1 VHAVLGR
8 AGVRREEPT
17 GTTDWKEVQKK
28 LRERLLASDDN
39 VLEIVRKGEEL
50 SFKQWA
56 GLFLENYSKPPLRS
70 PKTHEANARA
80 VKHLVK
86 AFGDQK
92 LADLTTDAIEGYLR
106 YRSRQRAKWKT
117 KGGIVEKGV
126 LKPSTVHPGAAGA
139 SAYPQRCGAQEAAA
153 VESVLGR
160 RVPGRGERV
169 VPAALRLVVGAAAD
183 RGGAAE
189 LLAQR
194 RSRYHGNRTSDPQGT
209 DQ

>member
-17 GTTDWKEVQKK
+17 GTTDWKEAQKK
-28 LRERLLASDDN
+28 LRERLQAGDDN

-50 SFKQWA
+50 SFKHWA
-56 GLFLENYSKPPLRS
+56 ELFLENYSKPPLRS

-92 LADLTTDAIEGYLR
+92 LADPRTDAIEGYLR

-117 KGGIVEKGV
+117 KGGDRRKGSAQAV
-126 LKPSTVHPGAAGA
+126 HGSPRSCGCFRVSSTLRCARGCCRRIRAGA
-139 SAYPQRCGAQEAAA
+139 S
-153 VESVLGR
+153 SS
-160 RVPGRGERV
+160 
-169 VPAALRLVVGAAAD
+169 
-183 RGGAAE
+183 
-189 LLAQR
+189 
-194 RSRYHGNRTSDPQGT
+194 RSR
-209 DQ
+209 